1 MMTYNRIRCEAV
13 DVKTE
18 SGICPGLAQTVR
30 GEVFMLGARTPEG
43 KGICCQA
50 LASIISMKLALALT
64 EKMAWETKDYFDV
77 TCPHGVVA
85 YRLSRE
91 RHDAEPHG
99 TA

>member
-1 MMTYNRIRCEAV
+1 MTTYNRIRWEAV
-13 DVKTE
+13 EVKTE
-18 SGICPGLAQTVR
+18 SGIYPGLAQTVR
-30 GEVFMLGARTPEG
+30 GEVFVLGARTPEG

-50 LASIISMKLALALT
+50 PASIGPMKLALALT
-64 EKMAWETKDYFDV
+64 EQMDWGSKGYFDI
-77 TCPHGVVA
+77 TCPHGMVT